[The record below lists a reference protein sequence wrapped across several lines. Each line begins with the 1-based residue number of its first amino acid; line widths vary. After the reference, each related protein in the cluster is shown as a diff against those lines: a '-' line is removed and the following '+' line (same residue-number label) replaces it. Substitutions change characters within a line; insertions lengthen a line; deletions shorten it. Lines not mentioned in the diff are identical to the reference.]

1 MEETN
6 FERHAGGIR
15 RMFRRLFRREA
26 DGRIRARVEMLRA
39 SGVFAEMPTRHLHVI
54 AEVMHERHF
63 RRDEYVYFEGDPG
76 LGMYLISR
84 GRVRLT
90 RQDENDQAVQIA
102 ELGESDVFGLLSVFE
117 DLRRQETV
125 QSTAD
130 TIVLGL
136 FRPDLNAMSNRSPA
150 AAASV
155 YRALGRR
162 VGRRLAS
169 VVECIEESDGR
180 NSTLR
185 LLAKVAERQGSDQRA

>member
-1 MEETN
+1 MAEAN
-6 FERHAGGIR
+6 LDRDAGGVR
-15 RMFRRLFRREA
+15 RLLRRLFRRKGDA
-26 DGRIRARVEMLRA
+26 RVRSRVEMLRA
-39 SGVFAEMPTRHLHVI
+39 SRVFAEMPTRHLYVI

-63 RRDEYVYFEGDPG
+63 KRDEYVYYEGDPG

-90 RQDENDQAVQIA
+90 RQNEHDQPVQIA

-136 FRPDLNAMSNRSPA
+136 FRPDLNAMSDRSPA

-155 YRALGRR
+155 YRSLGRR

-169 VVECIEESDGR
+169 VVQCIEEADGR
-180 NSTLR
+180 SATLR
-185 LLAKVAERQGSDQRA
+185 LLAHVSERDDSDERA